1 MDFNRKFE
9 CDKTFGCMNERYVIT
24 IGRQLGSGGREIGQ
38 KLSERLGIAFY
49 DKELIRIASQQSGLK
64 EEFFER
70 VDEQKH
76 FSLFPGILGLR
87 NSMADDF
94 FSSYYLSN
102 ESLFRIQSE
111 VIRKLAAQGP
121 CIFVGRCADYVMKD
135 EKECLNLFISSD
147 LNDRIRRIAASH
159 DISEARAKDLVE
171 RTDKGRSG
179 YYHYFSGKTWG
190 AAESYHLCINSSL
203 LGIDETV
210 SLIGRVAEMRFGL
223 AGGKQTDV

>member
-1 MDFNRKFE
+1 MVNR
-9 CDKTFGCMNERYVIT
+9 YIIT

-38 KLSERLGIAFY
+38 KLSARLGIAFY

-87 NSMADDF
+87 TSLTDDF
-94 FSSYYLSN
+94 FSNYYLSN
-102 ESLFRIQSE
+102 ESLFRIQSD
-111 VIRKLAAQGP
+111 VMRTLAAEGS

-135 EKECLNLFISSD
+135 ERNCLNLFISAD
-147 LNDRIRRIAASH
+147 MADRIKRIAISH
-159 DISEARAKDLVE
+159 KLSDTKAKELIE
-171 RTDKGRSG
+171 RTDKGRSS
-179 YYHYFSGKTWG
+179 YYNYFSGKTWG
-190 AAESYHLCINSSL
+190 AAESYHLCINSSV

-210 SLIGRVAEMRFGL
+210 RLISHVAGSRFGL
-223 AGGKQTDV
+223 TENRE